1 MSFEAVQISHRQEEV
16 SPLLRFLQRR
26 DRLGREEQ
34 ALIEALPQRPQR
46 FRRGDEIVV
55 QHSRPTESCLITEGF
70 AARLLHMAD
79 GKRQITAVHI
89 PGDFVDLHG
98 LVLKVMDHSVT
109 AVSDCRVAFVPH
121 AAIIQLVERAPH
133 VGRLFWMSTT
143 IDAAIQ
149 RAWIGCL
156 GRRSAVMHLAH
167 LICEMYL
174 RLNAV
179 GLASE
184 NRMSFPVT
192 QSEMSDILGL
202 SAVHVNRVAQE
213 LRRTGLITWVRGEVT
228 ILDFDR
234 LSAFADFDPTYLN
247 LVREP
252 R

>member
-1 MSFEAVQISHRQEEV
+1 MDSALKGSPKEV
-16 SPLLRFLQRR
+16 SPLLHFLQRR
-26 DRLGREEQ
+26 DRLSAEEQ
-34 ALIEALPQRPQR
+34 TLIEALPRRMQRY
-46 FRRGDEIVV
+46 RRGEEIIA
-55 QHSRPTESCLITEGF
+55 QHSRPQESCLLAGGF
-70 AARLLHMAD
+70 AARLLQLAD
-79 GKRQITAVHI
+79 GRRQVAAMHI

-98 LVLKVMDHSVT
+98 LLLKVMDHSVA
-109 AVSDCRVAFVPH
+109 AVSDCRAIFVPH
-121 AAIIQLVERAPH
+121 AALVELAEKAPH
-133 VGRLFWMSTT
+133 IGRLLWMSTA
-143 IDAAIQ
+143 IDGAIQ

-179 GLASE
+179 DLAGD

-213 LRRTGLITWVRGEVT
+213 LRRTGLITWVKGEVT
-228 ILDFDR
+228 IPDFQR
-234 LSAFADFDPTYLN
+234 LAAFADFDATYLN
-247 LVREP
+247 LRQEP

>member
-1 MSFEAVQISHRQEEV
+1 MTFDAEQTTASAEI
-16 SPLLRFLQRR
+16 SPLLRFFQRR

-34 ALIEALPQRPQR
+34 ALIEALPLRTQR
-46 FRRGDEIVV
+46 FRRGDEIIR
-55 QHSRPTESCLITEGF
+55 QHSRPLESCLILDGF

-98 LVLKVMDHSVT
+98 LLLKVMDHSVT
-109 AVSDCRVAFVPH
+109 AVSDCRAAFVPH
-121 AAIIQLVERAPH
+121 PAIIQLAEQAPH
-133 VGRLFWMSTT
+133 IGRLFWMSTT

-156 GRRSAVMHLAH
+156 GRRSAVTHLAY

-179 GLASE
+179 DLASD
-184 NRMSFPVT
+184 NRMGLPVT

-202 SAVHVNRVAQE
+202 SAVHVNRVVQE
-213 LRRTGLITWVRGEVT
+213 LRRTGLISWVKGEVT

-234 LSAFADFDPTYLN
+234 LTEFADFDPTYLN
-247 LVREP
+247 LMRQP

>member
-1 MSFEAVQISHRQEEV
+1 MTFDTARIGPCEAEV

-26 DRLGREEQ
+26 DRLSQEEQ
-34 ALIEALPQRPQR
+34 ALIEALPLRTQR
-46 FRRGDEIVV
+46 FRRGDEFIR
-55 QHSRPTESCLITEGF
+55 QHSRPLESCLILEGL

-98 LVLKVMDHSVT
+98 LLLKVMDHSVT

-121 AAIIQLVERAPH
+121 AAIIQLAERSPH
-133 VGRLFWMSTT
+133 IGRLFWMSTT

-179 GLASE
+179 GLADRH
-184 NRMSFPVT
+184 RMSFPVT

-213 LRRTGLITWVRGEVT
+213 LRRTGLITWVKGEVT

-234 LSAFADFDPTYLN
+234 LAAFADFDPIYLN
-247 LVREP
+247 LMQEP

>member
-1 MSFEAVQISHRQEEV
+1 MVTDSVQHVEPEI
-16 SPLLRFLQRR
+16 SPLLRFLRRR
-26 DRLGREEQ
+26 DRIGPEEQ
-34 ALIEALPQRPQR
+34 AQIEALPKRVQL
-46 FRRGDEIVV
+46 FRRGDEIVR
-55 QHSRPTESCLITEGF
+55 QHSRPGESCLVTEGF

-89 PGDFVDLHG
+89 PGDFVDLHA
-98 LVLKVMDHSVT
+98 LLLKVMDHSVA

-121 AAIIQLVERAPH
+121 AALVQLVERLPH

-167 LICEMYL
+167 LICEIYV
-174 RLNAV
+174 RLHAV
-179 GLASE
+179 GLAKDH
-184 NRMSFPVT
+184 RMGFPIT

-202 SAVHVNRVAQE
+202 SVVHVNRVAQE
-213 LRRTGLITWVRGEVT
+213 LRRTGLITWVKGEVV

-234 LSAFADFDPTYLN
+234 LAAFADFDPTYLS
-247 LVREP
+247 LGQEP

>member
-1 MSFEAVQISHRQEEV
+1 MTFDTVQMGSREAEV

-26 DRLGREEQ
+26 DRVSREEQ
-34 ALIEALPQRPQR
+34 ALIEALPLRSQR
-46 FRRGDEIVV
+46 FRRGDELIE
-55 QHSRPTESCLITEGF
+55 QHSRPQDSCLILEGF

-98 LVLKVMDHSVT
+98 LLLKVMDHSVT
-109 AVSDCRVAFVPH
+109 AVSDCRAAFVPH
-121 AAIIQLVERAPH
+121 AAIIHLAERAPH
-133 VGRLFWMSTT
+133 IGRLFWMSTT

-156 GRRSAVMHLAH
+156 GRRSAVTHLAH

-179 GLASE
+179 GLARD
-184 NRMSFPVT
+184 NRMHFPVT

-213 LRRTGLITWVRGEVT
+213 LRRTGLITWEKGEVR
-228 ILDFDR
+228 ILDFER
-234 LSAFADFDPTYLN
+234 LTTFADFDPLYLN
-247 LVREP
+247 LVLEP

>member
-1 MSFEAVQISHRQEEV
+1 MTSDAVQTLTPAEV
-16 SPLLRFLQRR
+16 TPLLHFLQRR

-46 FRRGDEIVV
+46 FRRGEEIVT
-55 QHSRPTESCLITEGF
+55 QHSEPTESCLITEGF

-98 LVLKVMDHSVT
+98 LMLKVMDHSVT
-109 AVSDCRVAFVPH
+109 AISDCKVAFVPH
-121 AAIIQLVERAPH
+121 GAIIRLTEQAPH

-156 GRRSAVMHLAH
+156 GRRSAVMRLAH

-174 RLNAV
+174 RLVAA

-184 NRMSFPVT
+184 NRMGFPVT
-192 QSEMSDILGL
+192 QAEMSDILGL
-202 SAVHVNRVAQE
+202 SAVHVNRTVQE
-213 LRRTGLITWVRGEVT
+213 LRRTRLITWTRGEVT
-228 ILDFDR
+228 ILDFQR
-234 LSAFADFDPTYLN
+234 LAEFADFDPTYLS

>member
-1 MSFEAVQISHRQEEV
+1 MTFDAVQTTAPAEI
-16 SPLLRFLQRR
+16 SPLLRFFQRR
-26 DRLGREEQ
+26 DRLDREEQ
-34 ALIEALPQRPQR
+34 ALIEALPLRTQR
-46 FRRGDEIVV
+46 FRRGDEIIR
-55 QHSRPTESCLITEGF
+55 QHSRPLESCLILDGF

-79 GKRQITAVHI
+79 GKRQITAIHI

-98 LVLKVMDHSVT
+98 LLLKVMDHSVT
-109 AVSDCRVAFVPH
+109 AVSDCRAAFVPH
-121 AAIIQLVERAPH
+121 PAIIQLAERAPH
-133 VGRLFWMSTT
+133 IGRLFWMSTV
-143 IDAAIQ
+143 IDGAIQ

-179 GLASE
+179 GLV
-184 NRMSFPVT
+184 RDDRLTFTVT

-228 ILDFDR
+228 ILDFEG
-234 LSAFADFDPTYLN
+234 LSGFADFDPTYLN
-247 LVREP
+247 LVQEP

>member
-1 MSFEAVQISHRQEEV
+1 MTFDAVQTTAAAEV

-26 DRLGREEQ
+26 DRLSREEQ
-34 ALIEALPQRPQR
+34 EQIEALPMRMQR
-46 FRRGDEIVV
+46 FRRGDDIIR
-55 QHSRPTESCLITEGF
+55 QHSRPQESCLITEGF

-98 LVLKVMDHSVT
+98 LLLKVMDHSVT
-109 AVSDCRVAFVPH
+109 AISDCRAAFVPH
-121 AAIIQLVERAPH
+121 AAVVQLVERAPH

-184 NRMSFPVT
+184 HRMGFPVT

-213 LRRTGLITWVRGEVT
+213 LRRTGLITWIRGEVT
-228 ILDFDR
+228 ILDFER

-247 LVREP
+247 LVQEP